1 METRDWVESGNPFI
15 NYEALAK
22 NYVLTFFKLYNER
35 YNIEQHNKNITAK
48 QLKSVVV
55 FGAEQ

>member
-22 NYVLTFFKLYNER
+22 NYVLTFVKLYNES

-55 FGAEQ
+55 FGAEK